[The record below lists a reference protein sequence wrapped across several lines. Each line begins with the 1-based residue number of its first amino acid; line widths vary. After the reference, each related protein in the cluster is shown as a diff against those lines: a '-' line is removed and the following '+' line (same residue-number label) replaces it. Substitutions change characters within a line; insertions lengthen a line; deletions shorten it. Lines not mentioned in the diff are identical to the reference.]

1 MFPLRSLRATVALL
15 AVAAF
20 AAATPRAA
28 LAQMDSSAFK
38 VTIKFA
44 GWMMRL
50 PNGTLMVGTRDSLK
64 GLDPSTGQ
72 AVWARADLGGL
83 VKESV
88 DLQLND
94 AVLLNVPKKE
104 GPTLRVIGV
113 RDGKDRWSMPGL
125 SLGHWVVPAR
135 QALLVW
141 LWRPGDRMT
150 EKEFGGRMMLVRLDD
165 GKVLWEDPAFFAAP
179 WPADRDD
186 TGNLWRVQGP
196 VFDSDSTM
204 LTFMSPM
211 GVRRWHTGTGQKLWA
226 TELKLSGAASP
237 FFGYAPMLVDT
248 AARRVLVPTGLGYAG
263 VALADGAIGTRARTR
278 GIPRQIAFVS
288 GGLLMRTG
296 SETVPRVRKHASTMA
311 QRFLA
316 AATEDKPVAIRGDN
330 SIVLLDQATGEK
342 KWKNEFRF
350 GDPVSNFVVRDEK
363 VYLWADNRLFALT
376 LAPGEEQLLA
386 KLPGFK
392 DDDVPQEMVPTDA
405 GLLLRGETNV
415 MLVDWSGKLV
425 HHTAFRRPG
434 RSMFVRAAAAGL
446 SAGASKVAGDPN
458 DVMGALIRS
467 GAAGVGDP
475 DELRKKSTQTVH
487 TGARSVMYAQVKRP
501 GREDNGFIMFDALTG
516 QPLGDV
522 ISAGLLNSSAF
533 NDKRVDLAFDLDAG
547 WMNYFE
553 ITNGT
558 GVLGGWKLGAKR

>member
-1 MFPLRSLRATVALL
+1 MSFLRTLRTTVAFL
-15 AVAAF
+15 VVVPF
-20 AAATPRAA
+20 AAAAPRAA
-28 LAQMDSSAFK
+28 LAQMDEPAFK
-38 VTIKFA
+38 VTIKSA
-44 GWMMRL
+44 GWMTRL
-50 PNGTLMVGTRDSLK
+50 PTGTLLVGTRDSLK
-64 GLDPSTGQ
+64 GVDPATGQ
-72 AVWARADLGGL
+72 NVWARADLGGL
-83 VKESV
+83 IKESL
-88 DLQLND
+88 DLQLKD

-104 GPTLRVIGV
+104 GPTLRAIDL
-113 RDGKDRWSMPGL
+113 RDGKDRWSLPGL

-141 LWRPGDRMT
+141 LWRPGDKMN
-150 EKEFGGRMMLVRLDD
+150 EKEFGGRMILVRLDD
-165 GKVLWEDPAFFAAP
+165 GKVLWEDQSFFAAP

-204 LTFMSPM
+204 ITFMSPM
-211 GVRRWHTGTGQKLWA
+211 GVRRWHTGTGKKLWA
-226 TELKLSGAASP
+226 AELKLSGAASP

-248 AARRVLVPTGLGYAG
+248 AAKKVLVPTGLGYAG
-263 VALADGAIGTRARTR
+263 VSLADGAIGTRARSR
-278 GIPRQIAFVS
+278 GIPRQMAFVA

-296 SETVPRVRKHASTMA
+296 SETVPRVRKNASTMA
-311 QRFLA
+311 QRFFA
-316 AATEDKPVAIRGDN
+316 AATEDKPVAIRGDA
-330 SIVLLDQATGEK
+330 SLVLLDAATGEK

-350 GDPVSNFVVRDEK
+350 GDPATNFVVRGDK

-376 LAPGEEQLLA
+376 LATGEEQVLA

-392 DDDVPQEMVPTDA
+392 DDDVPQEMVATDA

-446 SAGASKVAGDPN
+446 STAASRVAADPN
-458 DVMGALIRS
+458 DVMGGLIRS

-487 TGARSVMYAQVKRP
+487 TGMRSVMYAQVKRS
-501 GREDNGFIMFDALTG
+501 GREDNGFVLFDALTG

-522 ISAGLLNSSAF
+522 IVAGLLNSSAF